1 MADIEQRVV
10 PQRRINS
17 IQQCFEHLTCLMS
30 VLLSVHTLTDQ
41 ISVAVACR
49 FRRVGVRVDVP
60 EARHA
65 SASRAQSAQ
74 KGLWTPHLSG
84 HTIHLHVQ
92 VFCIRSKAGNCVD
105 VNERLCIWH
114 AVKVCVRVCCVHV
127 REPHNRSVPWDISP
141 VSSSSLP

>member
-17 IQQCFEHLTCLMS
+17 IQQCFEHLTGLS

-41 ISVAVACR
+41 ISVAVVCG
-49 FRRVGVRVDVP
+49 FIHVGVRVDVP

-84 HTIHLHVQ
+84 HTIRLPVQ
-92 VFCIRSKAGNCVD
+92 VFCIRSKVG
-105 VNERLCIWH
+105 
-114 AVKVCVRVCCVHV
+114 K
-127 REPHNRSVPWDISP
+127 
-141 VSSSSLP
+141 

>member
-17 IQQCFEHLTCLMS
+17 IQQCFEHLTGLR
-30 VLLSVHTLTDQ
+30 VLSVHTLTDQ
-41 ISVAVACR
+41 ISVAVVCG
-49 FRRVGVRVDVP
+49 FIRVGVRVDVP

-84 HTIHLHVQ
+84 HTIRLPVQ
-92 VFCIRSKAGNCVD
+92 VFCIVHSKVG
-105 VNERLCIWH
+105 
-114 AVKVCVRVCCVHV
+114 K
-127 REPHNRSVPWDISP
+127 
-141 VSSSSLP
+141 